1 MSKVVEGC
9 LWQDREIRFDI
20 DDKLIKERSGEKT
33 LGKFQIL
40 DESLVEFF
48 LFLEYFKQRYKPY
61 STLSRIL
68 RVTMEYE
75 VS

>member
-1 MSKVVEGC
+1 MSKVVEGS

-40 DESLVEFF
+40 DESLVDFF
-48 LFLEYFKQRYKPY
+48 IFLNI
-61 STLSRIL
+61 SNNHISRI
-68 RVTMEYE
+68 RPCRGYQG
-75 VS
+75 

>member
-1 MSKVVEGC
+1 MSKVVDGS

-40 DESLVEFF
+40 DESLVEFV
-48 LFLEYFKQRYKPY
+48 LFL
-61 STLSRIL
+61 
-68 RVTMEYE
+68 
-75 VS
+75 